1 MTIWHSLDEYPAGLP
16 YPVFTIGNFDGVHV
30 GHRRIL
36 EEVCRRAAQAGG
48 TPLLLTF
55 DPHPIRVLALD
66 RAPKL
71 LTPLAVKL
79 ELFEQ
84 AGITGALVLPFT
96 PEFSRISPHQ
106 FAREIVVGRLGAR
119 EVIVGDNFRF
129 GYQHAGDVRALEEFG
144 RELGFVVDDL
154 TPLRVRGQVVSSS
167 RIRRL
172 LETGRLSAANRML
185 GRCFS
190 VCGRIVAGRGIGRAQ
205 TVPTLNL
212 ERYEEMLPAVGVY
225 VTETVCD
232 GLQRPSVTNVG
243 YSPTFNHRDLGVETF
258 LLDATPAPAA
268 GRMEVFFWR
277 RLREERK
284 FPSAQALKEQIL
296 RDVSAA
302 RRFFRLLHGG

>member
-1 MTIWHSLDEYPAGLP
+1 LNVWRSLDEYPAGLP

-36 EEVCRRAAQAGG
+36 EEVCLRAAQAGG

-55 DPHPIRVLALD
+55 DPHPIRVLAPD

-79 ELFEQ
+79 GLFEQ
-84 AGITGALVLPFT
+84 AGIAGALVLPFT

-129 GYQHAGDVRALEEFG
+129 GYQHAGD
-144 RELGFVVDDL
+144 
-154 TPLRVRGQVVSSS
+154 
-167 RIRRL
+167 
-172 LETGRLSAANRML
+172 LSAANRML

-212 ERYEEMLPAVGVY
+212 ERYDEMLPAVGVY

-232 GLQRPSVTNVG
+232 GLRAPSVSNVG

-258 LLDATPAPAA
+258 LLDAAPAPAPS
-268 GRMEVFFWR
+268 RMEVFFWR
-277 RLREERK
+277 RLRDERK
-284 FPSAQALKEQIL
+284 FSSAQALKEQIL
-296 RDVSAA
+296 RDVAAA

>member
-1 MTIWHSLDEYPAGLP
+1 LNVWRSLEEYPAGLP
-16 YPVFTIGNFDGVHV
+16 YPVFTIGNFDGVHL

-36 EEVCRRAAQAGG
+36 EEVRWRAAQAAG

-55 DPHPIRVLALD
+55 DPHPMRVLAPD
-66 RAPKL
+66 HAPKL
-71 LTPLAVKL
+71 LTPLPVKL

-84 AGITGALVLPFT
+84 AGIAGALVLPFT
-96 PEFSRISPHQ
+96 PEFSRVSPHQ

-144 RELGFVVDDL
+144 RELGLLVDDL
-154 TPLRVRGQVVSSS
+154 RPVRVRGQVVSSS
-167 RIRRL
+167 GIRRL
-172 LETGRLSAANRML
+172 LEQGRLSAANRML

-212 ERYEEMLPAVGVY
+212 EWYGEMLPAVGVY

-232 GLQRPSVTNVG
+232 GLRARSVTNVG

-258 LLDATPAPAA
+258 LLDAAPAPAA
-268 GRMEVFFWR
+268 GRMEVLFWS
-277 RLREERK
+277 RLRQERK
-284 FPSAQALKEQIL
+284 FPSALALKEQIL
-296 RDVSAA
+296 RDVAAA
-302 RRFFRLLHGG
+302 RRFFRLLHGR

>member
-1 MTIWHSLDEYPAGLP
+1 MNVWRSLEEYPAGLP

-36 EEVCRRAAQAGG
+36 EEVCLRAAQAGG

-55 DPHPIRVLALD
+55 DPHPIRVLAPE

-71 LTPLAVKL
+71 LAPLPVKL

-84 AGITGALVLPFT
+84 AGIAGALVLPFT
-96 PEFSRISPHQ
+96 PEFSRVSPHE

-129 GYQHAGDVRALEEFG
+129 GYQHAGDVRALEGFG

-172 LETGRLSAANRML
+172 LEAGRLSAANRML

-190 VCGRIVAGRGIGRAQ
+190 VRGCIVAGRGIGRAQ

-212 ERYEEMLPAVGVY
+212 ERYEEMRPAAGVY

-232 GLQRPSVTNVG
+232 GLRGPSVTNVG

-258 LLDATPAPAA
+258 LLDATPAPAV

-284 FPSAQALKEQIL
+284 FSSAQALKEQIL
-296 RDVSAA
+296 RDVAAA